1 MKKLWEKCLSYGFI
15 NALIL
20 IICVLDLAGV
30 TFISSQ
36 LMTSNNSSYFLEALK
51 KLAFLPVGYIAF
63 VILNIILLICSLMRW
78 RRNKINKMYLISMIF
93 SALMLLISLR
103 VLPMVRLTVYELMN
117 NQKMVSA
124 MTLSMNEAALMNY
137 LMGLLFAFIIS
148 GFIALGMLMM
158 SGVIHYQIKG
168 KLYFPRREG
177 TS

>member
-1 MKKLWEKCLSYGFI
+1 MKKLCQKCLSYSFI

-20 IICVLDLAGV
+20 IICVLDLVGV
-30 TFISSQ
+30 ILIGAR

-51 KLAFLPVGYIAF
+51 NLNFLPVGYIAF
-63 VILNIILLICSLMRW
+63 IILNIILVICSLIRW
-78 RRNKINKMYLISMIF
+78 LRNKVNKMYLINVIF
-93 SALMLLISLR
+93 SIVMLILCMR
-103 VLPMVRLTVYELMN
+103 VLPLVRLTVYEVMN

-168 KLYFPRREG
+168 KLYFPRREEA
-177 TS
+177 S